1 MKATNNRGFTLLELA
16 VVLGI
21 IVVITHLAVRE
32 AGKWRSSQLHAIA
45 DKGLS
50 EIKEAILGSDFER
63 DAEGARIRTGFLADM
78 GRLPQSVTNAEG
90 RLTLSELWTRPAAD
104 DAYAVRSAVASNL
117 VTGADAADADGEVQ
131 VPGGWHGPY
140 LRIPF
145 GKTRLLDAW
154 GNAYETP
161 DDAQYTARLRTWN
174 NAVITASGEPVAV
187 IRHLGADGVPDDVK
201 MPSTPEDAD
210 TVLSLFDTSGGVT
223 NSSLTVTVNAYDSDG
238 NPASGTFSGTVRVY
252 SPCGGKIAVSKQ
264 TLSVSAGTAHATVS
278 GLTPGPRVVR
288 TECNGHKGFPR
299 LLVVQPGA
307 NSVADRLK
315 VD

>member
-1 MKATNNRGFTLLELA
+1 MTATNNRGFTLLELA

-45 DKGLS
+45 DKGLG

-63 DAEGARIRTGFLADM
+63 DAEGTRIRTGFLADM
-78 GRLPQSVTNAEG
+78 GRLPRAETNALG
-90 RLTLSELWTRPAAD
+90 RLTLSELWLCPAAAD
-104 DAYAVRSAVASNL
+104 RFAVRPAVASNL
-117 VTGADAADADGEVQ
+117 VSTADADDADADVV
-131 VPGGWHGPY
+131 VPCGWRRPY
-140 LRIPF
+140 LRLAL

-174 NAVITASGEPVAV
+174 QAAITERGTTVCC

-201 MPSTPEDAD
+201 APSTPEEVD
-210 TVLSLFDTSGGVT
+210 TVLNLFDTGGGVT

-238 NPASGTFSGTVRVY
+238 NPASGIFPGTVRVY
-252 SPCGGKIAVSKQ
+252 SPCGGQIAVSKQ

-278 GLTPGPRVVR
+278 GLTPGPRVLR

-299 LLVVQPGA
+299 QLVVQPGA